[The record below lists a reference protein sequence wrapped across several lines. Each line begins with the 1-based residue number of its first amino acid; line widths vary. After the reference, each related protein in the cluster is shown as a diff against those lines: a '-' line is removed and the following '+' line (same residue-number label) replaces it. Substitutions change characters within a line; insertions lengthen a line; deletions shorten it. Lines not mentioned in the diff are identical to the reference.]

1 LSNLSNS
8 SKYLNKYDLPA
19 KTPVH
24 KKLDAIIFLFGS
36 LEFTKSEYLDI
47 ASAENLDIFIA
58 ELYLKQLTNT
68 AELRQVYY
76 DRYKNISFL

>member
-1 LSNLSNS
+1 LSDLSDS
-8 SKYLNKYDLPA
+8 SEFLYKYDLPA

-36 LEFTKSEYLDI
+36 QEFTKSEYLDI
-47 ASAENLDIFIA
+47 ASAENIDIFLA
-58 ELYLKQLTNT
+58 KLYLKQLTNT

-76 DRYKNISFL
+76 DRYKNPSFL